1 MAVEVR
7 NRLVFWIEEILRV
20 ERRVAVKLEPGP
32 VHGIGARPCHRVDD
46 ASGRSSEFGRVRV
59 CEHLKFKNRFD
70 AEQYAGRRARRLVV
84 HVIDV
89 GAIEQEAVLLGSR
102 TVDGNLGGPAADD
115 IVPRGQCRRHAG
127 LQQRKLLKRS
137 AVESLTSPLTAPD
150 VVLTSGA
157 SAVTVT

>member
-1 MAVEVR
+1 MESDRASRQNAHSRVVIGNSRDASNSQSLDQRLEREKIKSLIFLHRTAGRSTELMAVEVR

-70 AEQYAGRRARRLVV
+70 TEQY
-84 HVIDV
+84 
-89 GAIEQEAVLLGSR
+89 
-102 TVDGNLGGPAADD
+102 
-115 IVPRGQCRRHAG
+115 
-127 LQQRKLLKRS
+127 
-137 AVESLTSPLTAPD
+137 
-150 VVLTSGA
+150 
-157 SAVTVT
+157 